1 MIVRTARLLALA
13 AAAAVC
19 MPALATGTPHCGTKG
34 NPCKPTPKPNPKPT
48 PKPTPNT
55 SSSGSTSTSGAASTS
70 SSTALAGAAGIAS
83 VGDVGGG
90 SATVGDI
97 SSSSAGGAA
106 DLKSHIDVD
115 AAPSITDSSSNSS
128 RAWSLFLP
136 PPAWTPPMAPV
147 SCPSANIEQG
157 STAVFWSGFSNATAK
172 TDSSDCTLIQVRNAK
187 VEACQFAS
195 AKQIEDLLV
204 SKYLK
209 NYQPS
214 TVGMVDYTD
223 KECAVLKLAAQPKP
237 EPVVYPLAPLAD
249 KPAEPAPAAKPTPCA
264 KGQKRNSKGVCYTP
278 KPPCDEGKVL
288 ACTLPG
294 AK

>member
-34 NPCKPTPKPNPKPT
+34 NPCKPTPKPSPKPA
-48 PKPTPNT
+48 PKPAPNT
-55 SSSGSTSTSGAASTS
+55 SSSSSTSTSGAASTS

-106 DLKSHIDVD
+106 DLQSAIDVN
-115 AAPSITDSSSNSS
+115 AAPSITDTSSHSS

-147 SCPSANIEQG
+147 SCASANIDQS
-157 STAVFWSGFSNATAK
+157 STSLVWSGFSNATAK

-187 VEACQFAS
+187 VEACQYAS
-195 AKQIEDLLV
+195 AKQIEDLIV

-209 NYQPS
+209 GYQPS

-223 KECAVLKLAAQPKP
+223 KECAALKLAALPKP
-237 EPVVYPLAPLAD
+237 APVVYPLAPLAEPAKAEPPKAEPV
-249 KPAEPAPAAKPTPCA
+249 KPAPKPAPVKPKAPPKPTCA
-264 KGQKRNSKGVCYTP
+264 
-278 KPPCDEGKVL
+278 DGKVL
-288 ACTLPG
+288 ACTVPG

>member
-13 AAAAVC
+13 TAAAVC

-34 NPCKPTPKPNPKPT
+34 NPCKPTPKPQPKPT
-48 PKPTPNT
+48 PTPASA
-55 SSSGSTSTSGAASTS
+55 SSNSSAAAGASAG
-70 SSTALAGAAGIAS
+70 ALAGAAAGAY
-83 VGDVGGG
+83 VGSVGGG
-90 SATVGDI
+90 SAAVEGV
-97 SSSSAGGAA
+97 SSSSAGGSS
-106 DLKSHIDVD
+106 DLQSAIDVD
-115 AAPSITDSSSNSS
+115 AAPSITDTSSNSS

-157 STAVFWSGFSNATAK
+157 STATFWNGFSNVTAK

-278 KPPCDEGKVL
+278 KPSCDQGKVL
-288 ACTLPG
+288 ACTVPTL
-294 AK
+294 K